1 MSPQTLAFSRVF
13 GLVLL
18 ECAESTDAGKT
29 LEYWPRRLFLASPG
43 WALGVLGWPGPYHC
57 RSQGELGMGEASTG
71 QCLGQR
77 GILAGSSCLSSR
89 GGPGPMLASAS

>member
-1 MSPQTLAFSRVF
+1 MSPQTLGFSRVF
-13 GLVLL
+13 RLVLL
-18 ECAESTDAGKT
+18 KWTESADAGET

-57 RSQGELGMGEASTG
+57 RGQGVLGADEASTG

-77 GILAGSSCLSSR
+77 GILAGSCCLSSR
-89 GGPGPMLASAS
+89 GGPSPMLASAS